1 MITIGLGKRIIT
13 PPIGTPLGGYAA
25 RKGTS
30 QGVHDDLYVRSLV
43 INTKKD
49 TAAVIVGDVI
59 GFPAELVRHIRTLIA
74 RQIIMKPE
82 TILIAATHTHSGPDL
97 LFGHQGKISAVYLDT
112 LIKNLVDSVCAAW
125 QDRNLASIGIGRGAV
140 QGIGVN
146 RRTPNGQPV
155 DSEVG
160 IIRVDLENVG
170 LRGIFVNYTCH
181 PVVLGPDN
189 LLISADYPGVTTRF
203 IERVKGEGVVA
214 MFTNGAAGDIN
225 TGHSAELSA
234 LGEKI
239 PGRTFERAEKLG
251 TMLAGEVLKVLET
264 IEPCSNI
271 PIAAMT
277 KEISLPLK
285 PLPSLKEAE
294 ASAKQKEQ
302 ALTELIQRKA
312 PSELVTKARIEKLYA
327 DLLLK
332 QVHERS
338 QRPHDGVKHVELQAI
353 RIGDC
358 ALLAFPGELFVEI
371 GLEIKAKSPFRYTY
385 IVGYANGYVGYV
397 PTKQAFEEGGYEAV
411 TAQFAPE
418 TSDIVIEESL
428 ALLNSLA

>member
-1 MITIGLGKRIIT
+1 TALVLQGEEVTLALVTADLVGLPQELVEKLRV
-13 PPIGTPLGGYAA
+13 A
-25 RKGTS
+25 
-30 QGVHDDLYVRSLV
+30 VRSSTGIPPDNVLV
-43 INTKKD
+43 
-49 TAAVIVGDVI
+49 
-59 GFPAELVRHIRTLIA
+59 
-74 RQIIMKPE
+74 
-82 TILIAATHTHSGPDL
+82 AATHTHSGPDL
-97 LFGHQGKISAVYLDT
+97 LFGDQGLASEAYVKVLVDT
-112 LIKNLVDSVCAAW
+112 LAGSVYAAW
-125 QDRNLASIGIGRGAV
+125 CSLQPAEVGVRQGWV
-140 QGIGVN
+140 EGIGVN
-146 RRTPNGQPV
+146 RRTPAGTPV
-155 DSEVG
+155 DPRVG
-160 IIRVDLENVG
+160 VLRVDHDG
-170 LRGIFVNYTCH
+170 RPRGVLMNYTCH

-189 LLISADYPGVTTRF
+189 LFITADYPGYAVRVV
-203 IERVKGEGVVA
+203 ERVFGEGFTA

-251 TMLAGEVLKVLET
+251 TMLAGEVLEVLET
-264 IEPCSNI
+264 IEPSSNI
-271 PIAAMT
+271 PIAALT

-294 ASAKQKEQ
+294 ASVKQKEQ
-302 ALTELIQRKA
+302 ALTELMQRKA
-312 PSELVTKARIEKLYA
+312 PAELITKARIEKLYA

-338 QRPHDGVKHVELQAI
+338 QSPNDGVKRVELQAI

-371 GLEIKAKSPFRYTY
+371 GLEIKAKSPFKYTY

-411 TAQFAPE
+411 TAQFVPE

-428 ALLNSLA
+428 ALLNSLT

>member
-1 MITIGLGKRIIT
+1 MIKVGLNRINVTPYIGC
-13 PPIGTPLGGYAA
+13 PLGGYAA
-25 RKGTS
+25 RKEVS
-30 QGVHDDLYVRSLV
+30 QGIHDDLYVRVLFIEGEEPV
-43 INTKKD
+43 
-49 TAAVIVGDVI
+49 VIVGADLLGLPFAIV
-59 GFPAELVRHIRTLIA
+59 EEVRKAATRITGVP
-74 RQIIMKPE
+74 KKN
-82 TILIAATHTHSGPDL
+82 ILLAATHTHSGPDIL
-97 LFGHQGKISAVYLDT
+97 QFEGTHSVDPCYTAT
-112 LIKNLVDSVCAAW
+112 LVKDIAGGIYASWKQRKNAE
-125 QDRNLASIGIGRGAV
+125 IGVRSGYV
-140 QGIGVN
+140 EGIGVN
-146 RRTPNGQPV
+146 RRNPDGIPV
-155 DSEVG
+155 DPEVG
-160 IIRVDLENVG
+160 VMKLDSQNSM
-170 LRGIFVNYTCH
+170 GILINYTCH
-181 PVVLGPDN
+181 AVVLGPDN

-264 IEPCSNI
+264 IEPSSNI
-271 PIAAMT
+271 SIAART
-277 KEISLPLK
+277 KKISLPLK

-294 ASAKQKEQ
+294 AFAKQKEQ

-312 PSELVTKARIEKLYA
+312 PSELVTKARIEKLYS
-327 DLLLK
+327 DLLLR

-358 ALLAFPGELFVEI
+358 VLLAFPGELFVEI
-371 GLEIKAKSPFRYTY
+371 GLEIKAKSPFKYTY

>member
-1 MITIGLGKRIIT
+1 MIRAGLQRVNIT

-25 RKGTS
+25 RKSVS
-30 QGVHDDLYVRSLV
+30 QGIHDDLYATALVLQGEEVTLALVTADLVGLPQELVEKLRVAVRSSTGIPPDNVLV
-43 INTKKD
+43 
-49 TAAVIVGDVI
+49 
-59 GFPAELVRHIRTLIA
+59 
-74 RQIIMKPE
+74 
-82 TILIAATHTHSGPDL
+82 AATHTHSGPDL
-97 LFGHQGKISAVYLDT
+97 LFGDQGLASEAYVEVLADT
-112 LIKNLVDSVCAAW
+112 LAGSVYAAW
-125 QDRNLASIGIGRGAV
+125 CSLQPAEVEVGQGWIE
-140 QGIGVN
+140 GIGVN
-146 RRTPNGQPV
+146 RRTPAGTPV
-155 DSEVG
+155 DPQVG
-160 IIRVDLENVG
+160 VLRVDHEG
-170 LRGIFVNYTCH
+170 RPRGVLVNYTCH

-189 LLISADYPGVTTRF
+189 LLITADFPGYMV
-203 IERVKGEGVVA
+203 RVLEWVFGEGFTA